1 MSPQA
6 SAALRVEL
14 LGPLRAWRNSAEIT
28 LGPPRQRA
36 VFAVLAARA
45 GRSITRAELIAAV
58 WGDHRPASVEGNLH
72 TYISGL
78 RRALDPARSGRSTVS
93 LLMSDNTGYAVRVDP
108 STLDTLVF
116 ERFCEDAVKSASQ
129 GDHTAVVEALDA
141 ALALWHGDALSGVP
155 GPWAEA
161 ERERL
166 AHARLT
172 AIEWRAAAML
182 ALGEHRELCAELAS
196 LVREHPVRESFR
208 ELLMLAL
215 YRSGRHADALEVFR
229 EARVALIEELGVEP
243 GEPLRRLHEQVLA
256 FDPALDLVDT
266 AEAPAEP
273 EQQEPEAAALV
284 SVVPV
289 HAQRAVEQDAAGLFV
304 GRAAEVEQLRDL
316 VTDVV
321 DGRGRVVWIE
331 GEPGIGK
338 TDLLAVA
345 LADASAR
352 GCQVGWG
359 TCHEMSS
366 RVPLQVLK
374 DCLGIAPNAADP
386 RRAVLATEL
395 AGPEPAGWAWA
406 QTDPILAAV
415 DNLLALVD
423 ELCVRAP
430 LVLVVDDL
438 QWADNVSLQV
448 WRRLTAATRQL
459 PLLLVAACRPVAD
472 HNELERLRHRADV
485 GDGVF
490 IPLRP
495 LPATDTKTLVR
506 AMVGT
511 EPGPRLRS
519 LVARAAGNPFYVR
532 EIVQAL
538 VEGQAI
544 RPVNGGCDVD
554 DTIDFVAP
562 ESLVDAVDGR
572 LECLSPGTRDVL
584 SCAALLGIRFA
595 VADVA
600 TVMDQRPVDL
610 FPAFEEAVAANVLI
624 EADEYMVFRH
634 SLVHQVFYERLADTD
649 KDKLHLQAAKA
660 MADAGAPV
668 QRVAEQLSA
677 APSATAPWV
686 IEWLSTHHS
695 ALSNRAPLIAVDL
708 LERAVERVDR
718 DDPHR
723 EVLIAGLVTVLF
735 RLERKPEALARQAL
749 EEVTDPV
756 RAAAVREMLAA
767 MLFRKGRQRAAID
780 VIERWSEDPGV
791 PEIWRI
797 RHKQLLANF
806 RRGGLDDLEAMERNA
821 LTALAD
827 TDGDPYLTAHALQT
841 LWLVKSVYRDHSAA
855 LSHVDDAIAAVRGRA
870 DLAGMHLDLLDNRMF
885 TLQNLDRLA
894 EAGHALTTAREVA
907 ATYALPV
914 GLQVSAAV
922 HHYWTGQWDDAL
934 VELDTVTEDGPAI
947 TFYGLREPGAA
958 MLLLHGV
965 AALIAARRDEESQ
978 AAAHLDQAEGFAPAT
993 GSERDSF
1000 DFLLA
1005 ANSIVAERR
1014 GDVDQALDA
1023 LKPLLNPTYAQ
1034 MLLRHQWLPRF
1045 VRLALSAGDR
1055 DLATAALRVCVG
1067 EAEREKQPARAFAA
1081 AEWAHGLLEN
1091 DSARVLRAAAHY
1103 RKVRRRMELAEALE
1117 DAAVLLGTAGH
1128 TDRASTTLNE
1138 AVEIYADLSARW
1150 DISRAEDRLGSL
1162 GITRSVQAAA
1172 ERPDTGWEAL
1182 SPLEV
1187 RVATLV
1193 AAGYSNPHIAGQ
1205 LALPRRNIQTHV
1217 ASVLGKLDT
1226 QTRTGIA
1233 DEVNRR
1239 AQDG

>member
-1 MSPQA
+1 V
-6 SAALRVEL
+6 R
-14 LGPLRAWRNSAEIT
+14 
-28 LGPPRQRA
+28 
-36 VFAVLAARA
+36 
-45 GRSITRAELIAAV
+45 
-58 WGDHRPASVEGNLH
+58 
-72 TYISGL
+72 
-78 RRALDPARSGRSTVS
+78 LDPSS
-93 LLMSDNTGYAVRVDP
+93 
-108 STLDTLVF
+108 LDTTVF
-116 ERFCEDAVKSASQ
+116 ERLCEDAVHSAGE
-129 GDHTAVVEALDA
+129 GDHRALVESLDA

-155 GPWAEA
+155 GPWAET

-182 ALGEHRELCAELAS
+182 ALGEHRELCAELAG

-229 EARVALIEELGVEP
+229 EARMVLVEELGVEP

-256 FDPALDLVDT
+256 FDPALDLAVPQQDK
-266 AEAPAEP
+266 P
-273 EQQEPEAAALV
+273 ESGFV
-284 SVVPV
+284 SVLPV
-289 HAQRAVEQDAAGLFV
+289 HAGRAVEQDAAGLFV
-304 GRAAEVEQLRDL
+304 GRAAEVEQLRGL

-321 DGRGRVVWIE
+321 DGRGRVAWIE

-359 TCHEMSS
+359 TCHEISS
-366 RVPLQVLK
+366 KFPLQVLK
-374 DCLGIAPNAADP
+374 DCLGIAPGSMDQ
-386 RRAVLATEL
+386 RRAVHATDA
-395 AGPEPAGWAWA
+395 AGDEPATWVWA

-438 QWADNVSLQV
+438 QWADSVSLQV

-459 PLLLVAACRPVAD
+459 PLLLVASCRPVTE
-472 HNELERLRHRADV
+472 HVELQRLRHRADV
-485 GDGVF
+485 GGGVF

-495 LPATDTKTLVR
+495 LAATDTDALVR
-506 AMVGT
+506 AILGAKA
-511 EPGPRLRS
+511 GPRLRGM
-519 LVARAAGNPFYVR
+519 VARAAGNPFYVR
-532 EIVQAL
+532 EILQAL
-538 VEGQAI
+538 LGGQAI
-544 RPVNGGCDVD
+544 RQNGDVCDVD
-554 DTIDFVAP
+554 DSIDFIAP
-562 ESLVDAVDGR
+562 ESLVDAVDSR
-572 LECLSPGTRDVL
+572 LDGLSPATRDVL
-584 SCAALLGIRFA
+584 SCAALLGIKFA

-600 TVMDQRPVDL
+600 TVMDKRAADL

-624 EADEYMVFRH
+624 DAADHMVFRH
-634 SLVHQVFYERLADTD
+634 SLVHQVFCERLADTD

-668 QRVAEQLSA
+668 QGVAEQLAA
-677 APSATAPWV
+677 APSATAPWM
-686 IEWLSTHHS
+686 IEWLSEHHG

-708 LERAVERVDR
+708 LERAIEHCAP

-723 EVLIAGLVTVLF
+723 EVLMTGLVTVLF
-735 RLERKPEALARQAL
+735 RLERNPETLAKKALT
-749 EEVTDPV
+749 EVADPV

-767 MLFRKGRQRAAID
+767 MLHRKGDKRSAID
-780 VIERWSEDPGV
+780 VIENWAEDPSV
-791 PEIWRI
+791 PELWRI

-821 LTALAD
+821 IAALAD
-827 TDGDPYLTAHALQT
+827 TEGDPYLTAHALQT
-841 LWLVKSVYRDHSAA
+841 LWLVNSVNRDHDKA
-855 LSHVDDAIAAVRGRA
+855 LSHVDEAIAAVRGRA

-894 EAGHALTTAREVA
+894 DGSQTLTTAREVA
-907 ATYALPV
+907 ANFALPV

-922 HHYWTGQWDDAL
+922 HFYWTGQWDDAL
-934 VELDTVTEDGPAI
+934 VELDMVTEDGPAI
-947 TFYGLREPGAA
+947 TYYGLREPGAA

-965 AALIAARRDEESQ
+965 AALIAARRDDESQ
-978 AAAHLDQAEGFAPAT
+978 AAAHLDLAEEYAPAT

-1005 ANSIVAERR
+1005 ANSMVAERR
-1014 GDVDQALDA
+1014 GDVDQALKGM
-1023 LKPLLNPTYAQ
+1023 KPILNPTYAQ
-1034 MLLRHQWLPRF
+1034 MMLGHQWLPRF
-1045 VRLALSAGDR
+1045 VRLALSVGDR
-1055 DLATAALRVCVG
+1055 DLANDALTVCTL
-1067 EAEREKQPARAFAA
+1067 EASKEAQPARAWAA
-1081 AEWAHGLLEN
+1081 AEWSRGLIEK
-1091 DSARVLRAAAHY
+1091 DSVRVLRAAAHY
-1103 RKVRRRMELAEALE
+1103 RKVMRRMELAGALE
-1117 DAAVLLGTAGH
+1117 DAAVLLGEAGQPE
-1128 TDRASTTLNE
+1128 RAATTLNE
-1138 AVEIYADLSARW
+1138 AVEIYADLGARW
-1150 DISRAEDRLGSL
+1150 DISRAEDRLATQ
-1162 GITRSVQAAA
+1162 GITRSVQAAE

-1217 ASVLGKLDT
+1217 ASVLGKLDAPS
-1226 QTRTGIA
+1226 RTGIA
-1233 DEVNRR
+1233 DEVQRR
-1239 AQDG
+1239 AQDS